1 MNMAIES
8 RFVNS
13 ILSVTFSRNTDDME
27 LKQNCLSLTSL
38 SESFTFL
45 EIDLRP
51 VIRSRTLIYI
61 PHFTGRYNRIT
72 TSFSVTHNTNFI
84 RRYIS
89 ITVTCFDQ
97 N

>member
-27 LKQNCLSLTSL
+27 LKQNCSSLTCR

-45 EIDLRP
+45 EIDLR
-51 VIRSRTLIYI
+51 RTLIYI

-84 RRYIS
+84 RR
-89 ITVTCFDQ
+89 
-97 N
+97 